1 MPSHDKVRSERKQIY
16 FDCICGTICSISAL
30 IGIFFFTLPG
40 GIKNFTYFVI
50 GTTFLFGY
58 LFLSLFVIGVGIY
71 TYYKAKNFSSDEPV
85 RKNLKAPIF
94 S

>member
-1 MPSHDKVRSERKQIY
+1 MYKDLKSERISIY

-30 IGIFFFTLPG
+30 FGIFFFSLPG
-40 GIKNFTYFVI
+40 GGVTNFTSFVI
-50 GTTFLFGY
+50 GITFWFGY

-71 TYYKAKNFSSDEPV
+71 TYYKAKNFSSDGPV
-85 RKNLKAPIF
+85 RKKLKTPII